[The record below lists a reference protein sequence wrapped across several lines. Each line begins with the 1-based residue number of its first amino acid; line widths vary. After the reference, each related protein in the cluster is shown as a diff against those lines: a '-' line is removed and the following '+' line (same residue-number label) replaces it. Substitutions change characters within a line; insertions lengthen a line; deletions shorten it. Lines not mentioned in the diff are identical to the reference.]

1 MSSRVLRHDIQQL
14 RGVAVLAVIVNH
26 LGIGWLP
33 GGYLGV
39 DVFFTVSGFVIANSI
54 LSGELKQ
61 TSRIKFFTQFWIRR
75 MFRLWPALFLTVVTT
90 IGLLVITGLT
100 EPDSTL
106 TGLTAVLGLSNFR
119 LILGQLDYFAF
130 DISGD
135 WFMHTWSLAVEEQIY
150 LMLALVFTAVG
161 GGVRVRSSSRRLG
174 VIATVIGALAVLSL
188 VMSFGSFGSEL
199 VRFYSPHTRFYQVAS
214 GVLLA
219 LVRIGTED
227 KAFERSATVRNS
239 IRLGA
244 LIALVILFATEFV
257 ATASASLAAT
267 VITVMILA
275 SATPAHWARGIVD
288 ARWLRAVGDRSYSL
302 YLVHWPAQLFAIQ
315 FVDGLVRQLLV
326 SIGLTLALG
335 MFSYRWIEI
344 TTRHLWRVLRGRTAL
359 GVALL
364 SLVATATV
372 AAIVYQN
379 VEQQTLDETQD
390 QRNERTGKNLQAA
403 LDACSNDASD
413 VWVVGDSHLG
423 AVIHGISE
431 LRQRDCKLIGNF
443 GFDEGLFALSSASTT
458 FGSQSARSA
467 TLRSLDDLIK
477 RVRDERPK
485 VLVIVNFLTG
495 LMSDPETASAS
506 ANWVTVEWYDATGVR
521 VTRQQFLRLFEHALR
536 TLINTMSEHEGTV
549 VVASPPPDF
558 DWLREP
564 KDSVLDY
571 NFEDL
576 CAGMSINVQTRRR
589 IASECDIWRSESTK
603 TRDEHQ
609 RRTGEIH
616 SLLNELQETSD
627 SFKHVALDVAFCNPR
642 NCSNF
647 VDGVPAYIDD
657 DHLNEFGASLA
668 VSGFGDVLRLGAV
681 SGP

>member
-39 DVFFTVSGFVIANSI
+39 DVFFAVSGFVIANSI

-119 LILGQLDYFAF
+119 LILGQLDYFAL

-174 VIATVIGALAVLSL
+174 VFATVIGALAVLSL
-188 VMSFGSFGSEL
+188 VMSFSSFGSEL

-219 LVRIGTED
+219 LVRIGRED
-227 KAFERSATVRNS
+227 KAFERSTTVRNS
-239 IRLGA
+239 IRLSA

-344 TTRHLWRVLRGRTAL
+344 TTRHLWRVLRRRTAL

-372 AAIVYQN
+372 ATIAYQN
-379 VEQQTLDETQD
+379 VEQQTLNETQD
-390 QRNERTGKNLQAA
+390 QRNERTAKNLQAA
-403 LDACSNDASD
+403 LDACSNEASD

-423 AVIHGISE
+423 AVIRGISE

-477 RVRDERPK
+477 EVRDERPK

-495 LMSDPETASAS
+495 LMSDPETAPPSA
-506 ANWVTVEWYDATGVR
+506 G
-521 VTRQQFLRLFEHALR
+521 
-536 TLINTMSEHEGTV
+536 
-549 VVASPPPDF
+549 
-558 DWLREP
+558 
-564 KDSVLDY
+564 
-571 NFEDL
+571 
-576 CAGMSINVQTRRR
+576 
-589 IASECDIWRSESTK
+589 
-603 TRDEHQ
+603 
-609 RRTGEIH
+609 
-616 SLLNELQETSD
+616 
-627 SFKHVALDVAFCNPR
+627 
-642 NCSNF
+642 
-647 VDGVPAYIDD
+647 
-657 DHLNEFGASLA
+657 
-668 VSGFGDVLRLGAV
+668 
-681 SGP
+681 

>member
-1 MSSRVLRHDIQQL
+1 MNSKNIRHDIQQL

-39 DVFFTVSGFVIANSI
+39 DMFFTVSGFVIANSI
-54 LSGELKQ
+54 LSGESKQ
-61 TSRIKFFTQFWIRR
+61 TSRIQFFTQFLIRR
-75 MFRLWPALFLTVVTT
+75 MFRLWPTLFLTVVATL
-90 IGLLVITGLT
+90 GLLIITGLA
-100 EPDSTL
+100 EPDSLL
-106 TGLTAVLGLSNFR
+106 TGLTAVLGISNFR

-150 LMLALVFTAVG
+150 LMLALVFTALG

-188 VMSFGSFGSEL
+188 VMSFASFGSEL

-219 LVRIGTED
+219 IVRIRSGA
-227 KAFERSATVRNS
+227 KASERSGTVLNPILLS
-239 IRLGA
+239 A
-244 LIALVILFATEFV
+244 LITLGILFATDFV
-257 ATASASLAAT
+257 TTASASLTAT

-275 SATPAHWARGIVD
+275 SATPAHWARGIVN
-288 ARWLRAVGDRSYSL
+288 AGWLRAVGDRSYSL

-315 FVDGLVRQLLV
+315 FVDGLARQLLV

-359 GVALL
+359 GVGLL
-364 SLVATATV
+364 SLVATATI
-372 AAIVYQN
+372 AAIAYQN
-379 VEQQTLDETQD
+379 VEQQTLNETQD
-390 QRNERTGKNLQAA
+390 QRNERTAKDLQTMF
-403 LDACSNDASD
+403 DACSKKDSE

-443 GFDEGLFALSSASTT
+443 GFDEGLFALGSASTT
-458 FGSQSARSA
+458 FGSQSARS
-467 TLRSLDDLIK
+467 TKLRSIDDLID

-485 VLVIVNFLTG
+485 VFVIVNYLTG
-495 LMSDPETASAS
+495 LMADPETAPPS

-536 TLINTMSEHEGTV
+536 SLVSTMSVHEGTV

-564 KDSVLDY
+564 NDSVLDFM
-571 NFEDL
+571 FEDL
-576 CAGMSINVQTRRR
+576 CASEKINVQTRRR
-589 IASECDIWRSESTK
+589 IARDCDIWRSESTK

-609 RRTGEIH
+609 GRIGEIH
-616 SLLNELQETSD
+616 YLLNNLQETSN
-627 SFKHVALDVAFCNPR
+627 SFKHVAFDVAFCNQL

-647 VDGVPAYIDD
+647 VEGSPAYLDD
-657 DHLNEFGASLA
+657 DHLNRFGANLA
-668 VSGFGDVLRLGAV
+668 VRGLGDVLRLNAL